1 MVSWYITYRVTL
13 TGDPAVMAEYSSKV
27 NATIELYGG
36 RKIVRTDDIAVIE
49 GDWDPE
55 RMTIIEFPDR
65 AAALRWYN
73 SPEYAPLKEMRHGVS
88 TANAIIVD
96 SME

>member
-1 MVSWYITYRVTL
+1 MPSYYITHRVTL
-13 TGDPAVMAEYSSKV
+13 SGDPAVMAEYSSKV
-27 NATIELYGG
+27 NATIEKYGG
-36 RKIVRTDDIAVIE
+36 RKIVRSDDIAIIE

-65 AAALRWYN
+65 AAAMAWYD
-73 SPEYAPLKEMRHGVS
+73 SPEYAPLKAMRHGVS

-96 SME
+96 SL